1 MSKCKVFEMGI
12 AMFIDRASIYVKAGD
27 GGDGSNSFCKIKGL
41 KKRQDGGDGGKGGD
55 IVLIA
60 DKNVQTLVDF
70 HFRRHFRADKG
81 LNGSGNNRKGANAAD
96 CIIMVPLGTIV
107 KDRYEDITYCDLKEN
122 GQSVILI
129 KGGFG
134 GHGNSKFRQAT
145 QGDPGEEKE
154 ITMELKLIADVGI
167 IGCPNAGK
175 SSLIS
180 RISNAKSKVANYQ
193 FTTKTPI
200 LGVVR
205 LSGERSF
212 VICDIPGL
220 IEGAHAG
227 KGLGDDFLRHVERTR
242 ALIHMIDIAAVDCR
256 NPADDFKSINNELK
270 LYSQM
275 VGDRHA
281 CPLPNRPQVI
291 AVNKMDM
298 PEAKENLK
306 AFKKKV
312 KKTVYPI
319 SCATGE
325 GIKELLE
332 AVYKKLL

>member
-1 MSKCKVFEMGI
+1 
-12 AMFIDRASIYVKAGD
+12 MFIDRASIFVKAGD

-41 KKRQDGGDGGKGGD
+41 KRRQDGGDGGKGGD
-55 IVLIA
+55 IILIA
-60 DKNVQTLVDF
+60 DKNVQTLLDF
-70 HFRRHFRADKG
+70 HFRKHFRADKG
-81 LNGSGNNRKGANAAD
+81 LNGSGNNRKGAAAAD
-96 CIIMVPLGTIV
+96 CVIRLPLGTIV
-107 KDRYEDITYCDLKEN
+107 KDKYEDIAYCDLKES

-129 KGGFG
+129 KGGLG
-134 GHGNSKFRQAT
+134 GQGNSKFKQAT
-145 QGDPGEEKE
+145 HGDPGEEKE
-154 ITMELKLIADVGI
+154 ITLELKLIADVGI
-167 IGCPNAGK
+167 IGYPNAGK

-180 RISNAKSKVANYQ
+180 AISKARSKVANYP

-242 ALIHMIDIAAVDCR
+242 VLIHMIDMAAVDCR
-256 NPADDFKSINNELK
+256 DPADDFKSINNELK
-270 LYSQM
+270 LYNPEL
-275 VGDRHA
+275 VKK
-281 CPLPNRPQVI
+281 PQVI
-291 AVNKMDM
+291 AVNKMDI
-298 PEAKENLK
+298 PEAMENLK
-306 AFKKKV
+306 KFKKKV

-319 SCATGE
+319 SCVTGD

-332 AVYKKLL
+332 AVYKRL

>member
-1 MSKCKVFEMGI
+1 
-12 AMFIDRASIYVKAGD
+12 MFIDRASIFVKAGD
-27 GGDGSNSFCKIKGL
+27 GGDGSNSFCGIKGL

-55 IVLIA
+55 IVLVA
-60 DKNVQTLVDF
+60 DKNVQTLMDF
-70 HFRRHFRADKG
+70 YFRRHFRADKG
-81 LNGSGNNRKGANAAD
+81 ESGSSNNKKGANAAD
-96 CIIMVPLGTIV
+96 CVIRLPLGTIV
-107 KDRYEDITYCDLKEN
+107 KDQYEDITYCDLKES

-129 KGGFG
+129 KGGSG
-134 GHGNSKFRQAT
+134 GRGNSKFRMAT

-180 RISNAKSKVANYQ
+180 RISNAKSKVANYP

-200 LGVVR
+200 LGAVR
-205 LSGERSF
+205 MGEERSF

-242 ALIHMIDIAAVDCR
+242 VLIHMIDMAGVDCR
-256 NPADDFKSINNELK
+256 EPADDFKSINNELK
-270 LYSQM
+270 LYNPELM
-275 VGDRHA
+275 K
-281 CPLPNRPQVI
+281 RPQVI
-291 AVNKMDM
+291 AVNKMDI
-298 PEAKENLK
+298 PQAKENLK

-312 KKTVYPI
+312 KKKVYPI

-332 AVYKKLL
+332 AVYKKL

>member
-1 MSKCKVFEMGI
+1 
-12 AMFIDRASIYVKAGD
+12 MFIDRASIFVKAGD

-41 KKRQDGGDGGKGGD
+41 KRRQDGGDGGKGGD
-55 IVLIA
+55 IILIA

-70 HFRRHFRADKG
+70 HFRKHFMADKG
-81 LNGSGNNRKGANAAD
+81 LNGSGNNRKGAAAAD
-96 CIIMVPLGTIV
+96 CIIRLPLGTIV
-107 KDRYEDITYCDLKEN
+107 KDQYEDITYCDLKES

-129 KGGFG
+129 KGGLG

-145 QGDPGEEKE
+145 HGDPGEEKE

-180 RISNAKSKVANYQ
+180 RISKAKSKVANYP

-200 LGVVR
+200 LGAVR
-205 LSGERSF
+205 MDGERSF

-227 KGLGDDFLRHVERTR
+227 RGLGDDFLRHVERTR
-242 ALIHMIDIAAVDCR
+242 VLIHMIDMAGVDCR
-256 NPADDFKSINNELK
+256 DPADDFKSINNELK
-270 LYSQM
+270 LYNPEL
-275 VGDRHA
+275 VK
-281 CPLPNRPQVI
+281 RPQVI

-319 SCATGE
+319 SCVTGE
-325 GIKELLE
+325 GVKKLLE
-332 AVYKKLL
+332 AVYEKL

>member
-1 MSKCKVFEMGI
+1 
-12 AMFIDRASIYVKAGD
+12 MFIDRASIFVKAGD
-27 GGDGSNSFCKIKGL
+27 GGDGSNSFCRIKGL

-81 LNGSGNNRKGANAAD
+81 LNGSRNNRKGANAVD
-96 CIIMVPLGTIV
+96 CIIRLPLGTIV
-107 KDRYEDITYCDLKEN
+107 KDQYEDITYCDLKDN
-122 GQSVILI
+122 DQSVILI
-129 KGGFG
+129 KGGAG
-134 GHGNSKFRQAT
+134 GHGNSKFRMAT
-145 QGDPGEEKE
+145 AGDPGEEKE
-154 ITMELKLIADVGI
+154 ITLELKLIADVGI

-180 RISNAKSKVANYQ
+180 RISNAKSKVANYP

-200 LGVVR
+200 LGAVR
-205 LSGERSF
+205 MDGERSF

-242 ALIHMIDIAAVDCR
+242 VLIHMVDMAGVDCR
-256 NPADDFKSINNELK
+256 NPAEDFKSINNELK
-270 LYSQM
+270 LYNPEL
-275 VGDRHA
+275 VK
-281 CPLPNRPQVI
+281 RPQVI
-291 AVNKMDM
+291 AANKMDM

-312 KKTVYPI
+312 KKTIYPI
-319 SCATGE
+319 SCITGE

-332 AVYKKLL
+332 ATYKKL

>member
-1 MSKCKVFEMGI
+1 
-12 AMFIDRASIYVKAGD
+12 MFIDRASIFVKAGD

-41 KKRQDGGDGGKGGD
+41 KRRQDGGDGGKGGD

-60 DKNVQTLVDF
+60 DKNVQTLLDF

-81 LNGSGNNRKGANAAD
+81 LNGSGNNRKGAAAVD
-96 CIIMVPLGTIV
+96 CIVRLPLGTIV
-107 KDRYEDITYCDLKEN
+107 KDKYEDIAYCDLKES

-129 KGGFG
+129 KGGLG

-145 QGDPGEEKE
+145 AGDPGEEKE
-154 ITMELKLIADVGI
+154 ITLELKLIADVGI
-167 IGCPNAGK
+167 IGYPNAGK

-180 RISNAKSKVANYQ
+180 VVSKAKSKVANYP
-193 FTTKTPI
+193 FTTKTPV

-242 ALIHMIDIAAVDCR
+242 VLIHMIDMAGVDCR
-256 NPADDFKSINNELK
+256 DPADDFKSINNELK
-270 LYSQM
+270 LYNPEL
-275 VGDRHA
+275 VK
-281 CPLPNRPQVI
+281 RPQVI
-291 AVNKMDM
+291 AVNKMDI
-298 PEAKENLK
+298 PEAMENLK
-306 AFKKKV
+306 KFKKKV

-319 SCATGE
+319 SCVTGE

-332 AVYKKLL
+332 AVYKRLLGVAKRA

>member
-1 MSKCKVFEMGI
+1 
-12 AMFIDRASIYVKAGD
+12 MFIDRASISVKAGD

-41 KKRQDGGDGGKGGD
+41 KRRQDGGDGGKGGD

-60 DKNVQTLVDF
+60 DKNVQTLLDF

-81 LNGSGNNRKGANAAD
+81 LSGSGNNRKGAAAVD
-96 CIIMVPLGTIV
+96 CIIRLPLGTIV
-107 KDRYEDITYCDLKEN
+107 KDKYEDITYCDLKES

-129 KGGFG
+129 KGGLC
-134 GHGNSKFRQAT
+134 GHGNSKFKQAT
-145 QGDPGEEKE
+145 HGDPGEEKE
-154 ITMELKLIADVGI
+154 ITLELKLIADVGI
-167 IGCPNAGK
+167 IGYPNAGK

-180 RISNAKSKVANYQ
+180 RVSKARSKVANYP

-242 ALIHMIDIAAVDCR
+242 VLIHMIDMASMDCR
-256 NPADDFKSINNELK
+256 DPADDFKSINNELK
-270 LYSQM
+270 LYNPEL
-275 VGDRHA
+275 VK
-281 CPLPNRPQVI
+281 RPQVI
-291 AVNKMDM
+291 AVNKMDI
-298 PEAKENLK
+298 PEAAENLK
-306 AFKKKV
+306 KFKKKV

-319 SCATGE
+319 SCVTGD
-325 GIKELLE
+325 GINELLE
-332 AVYKKLL
+332 AVYKKL